1 MSKPFV
7 VKTMVSDRIEMR
19 TTDGSG
25 SVVLDQDDPQN
36 PTKIS
41 TSSFDKGILIATDAN
56 TAVQLLNGNIFV
68 YTPNGN
74 IVSTSS
80 HSVDNSAVNNEQTLL
95 TVTRRVTLDP
105 ADPLYDEL
113 NNSDVGA
120 INISSR
126 LNIVPDAA
134 GTVVNSLVIDEGNA
148 NPDGR
153 EIWIQNTGT
162 DPGQT
167 LTLTN
172 LSPSGTAGGKFRG
185 PGDYVI
191 EAGGGVSIMFDA
203 GSGDGEWLVR
213 GI

>member
-25 SVVLDQDDPQN
+25 TVVLDQDDPQN
-36 PTKIS
+36 HVRIS
-41 TSSFDKGILIATDAN
+41 TDSFSKGILVATDPN
-56 TAVQLLNGNIFV
+56 TAIQLLNGNIFV
-68 YTPNGN
+68 FTPNGN
-74 IVSTSS
+74 VETTSS
-80 HSVDNSAVNNEQTLL
+80 HSVENSAVNNEQTLL

-105 ADPLYDEL
+105 ADPVYDEL
-113 NNSDVGA
+113 NNTDVGS

-126 LNIVPDAA
+126 LNIVPDAS
-134 GTVVNSLVIDEGNA
+134 GTIVNSLIINVGDP

-153 EIWIQNTGT
+153 EIWVQNLGT

-172 LSPSGTAGGKFRG
+172 QSPSGTAGGKFRSAA
-185 PGDYVI
+185 DYVI
-191 EAGGGVSIMFDA
+191 GSGGGVGIMFDQA
-203 GSGDGEWLVR
+203 ADEWLVR